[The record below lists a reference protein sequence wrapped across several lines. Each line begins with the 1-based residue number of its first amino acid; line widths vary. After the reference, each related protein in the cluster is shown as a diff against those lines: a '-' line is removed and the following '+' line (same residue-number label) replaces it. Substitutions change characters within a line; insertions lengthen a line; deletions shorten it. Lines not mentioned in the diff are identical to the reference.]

1 MRERELKNQSSLQ
14 WIRYLVVANRETLV
28 SLFSS
33 TCCHYLGQSR
43 NWRIDLS
50 MSGTF
55 RSALGFEWLRAWSQ
69 VQSFPALRRFTTLRL
84 NDIVTFTHL
93 GIRMTHWTLERTIL
107 ALYLNTNCSVR
118 KKRQERRFYCTFFS
132 LRSNDLRSLFSCRSL
147 SAIF

>member
-1 MRERELKNQSSLQ
+1 
-14 WIRYLVVANRETLV
+14 
-28 SLFSS
+28 
-33 TCCHYLGQSR
+33 
-43 NWRIDLS
+43 

-132 LRSNDLRSLFSCRSL
+132 LRSNDLRSLFFLPKLECNFLTSGKRSCEVVKNIVKSL
-147 SAIF
+147 CEIKSIQINDPIDDVFLIKRTYLLDLFPFP